1 MDTCYQQM
9 VNHAIELLIWAAPS
23 INILEV
29 DYLDVAEFELYRKVF
44 KNKFEQEQD
53 NKNEFIKNTFEFAR
67 KCVEVICKT
76 IAGAFGT
83 KTNTSNL
90 K

>member
-1 MDTCYQQM
+1 MESSYQATFHEC
-9 VNHAIELLIWAAPS
+9 VELVIWASPS
-23 INILEV
+23 INIDGV
-29 DYLDVAEFELYRKVF
+29 DNLDIYEFEFYRKVF
-44 KNKFEQEQD
+44 KDKFEND
-53 NKNEFIKNTFEFAR
+53 AKNKQEFIKNTFEFAR

-83 KTNTSNL
+83 KT